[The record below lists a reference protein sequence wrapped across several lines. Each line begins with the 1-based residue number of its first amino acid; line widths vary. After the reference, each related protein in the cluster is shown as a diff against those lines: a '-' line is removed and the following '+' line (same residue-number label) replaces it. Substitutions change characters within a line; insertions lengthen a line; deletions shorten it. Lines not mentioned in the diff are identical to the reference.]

1 MLEIHSR
8 KSQGHRNKV
17 SDTFRNGQGLV
28 MFTSDVSA
36 RGMDYPDVSAV
47 LQVTKTERKI
57 KQNREMGGEFVPEI
71 LMFFVVVVWTVCVC
85 FFLCVFRFD
94 GSYCYRSF
102 HREAALSS

>member
-17 SDTFRNGQGLV
+17 SEKFRNGEGLI

-47 LQVTKTERKI
+47 LQVCVR
-57 KQNREMGGEFVPEI
+57 
-71 LMFFVVVVWTVCVC
+71 VCVC
-85 FFLCVFRFD
+85 VCVCVYVFLVSIDCTN
-94 GSYCYRSF
+94 
-102 HREAALSS
+102 